1 MASKYSKTL
10 RESISGIL
18 NFEDGKLMTV
28 DVEDVGEVVLATQL
42 APFAGQVVTISISQK
57 DEF

>member
-10 RESISGIL
+10 RVSISGIL
-18 NFEDGKLMTV
+18 NVEDGKPMTV
-28 DVEDVGEVVLATQL
+28 DVEDVGEVDLATQL

>member
-10 RESISGIL
+10 RVSISGIL
-18 NFEDGKLMTV
+18 NFEDGKSMTV
-28 DVEDVGEVVLATQL
+28 DVEDVGEVDLATQL

>member
-10 RESISGIL
+10 RVSISGVL
-18 NFEDGKLMTV
+18 NFEDGKPTTV
-28 DVEDVGEVVLATQL
+28 DVEDIGEIDIATQL
-42 APFAGQVVTISISQK
+42 APFAGQSVTISISQK

>member
-10 RESISGIL
+10 RVSISGIL
-18 NFEDGKLMTV
+18 NFEDEKPMTV
-28 DVEDVGEVVLATQL
+28 DVEDVGEVDLATQL

>member
-10 RESISGIL
+10 RVNISGVL
-18 NFEDGKLMTV
+18 NFEDGKPMTV
-28 DVEDVGEVVLATQL
+28 DVEDVGEVDLATQL